1 MIPRSYEGDGDGK
14 WLLFAREEDTDALV
28 FTAVVTQ
35 ETNVVA
41 QLQVD
46 ADALKDHSEEL
57 GLEMESHAFKTLLL
71 VRCFLA
77 VSEDKCIQMTVSLIT
92 ESTGAAFVCGRG
104 DRDGERHG
112 EGDFPLAYVQIQ
124 PLDLSK
130 GSFQLPIV
138 AKDAPQSLVELLDSI
153 HAKPPQPMLS
163 EQQKSEKQ
171 KKNIVPAAS
180 AGVMD
185 QDTSTINSQETK
197 NIDTAS
203 QSSDNGTT
211 AAVNPMLLKR
221 RHMPTGTMR
230 RRGPKGAKLVK
241 K

>member
-1 MIPRSYEGDGDGK
+1 MIPRSYAGDGDGK

-71 VRCFLA
+71 KALEQRSCVNVEIETENDTVKEVFL
-77 VSEDKCIQMTVSLIT
+77 SLTYKFSPSI
-92 ESTGAAFVCGRG
+92 SR
-104 DRDGERHG
+104 
-112 EGDFPLAYVQIQ
+112 
-124 PLDLSK
+124 K
-130 GSFQLPIV
+130 GVFQLPIV

-221 RHMPTGTMR
+221 RHMPTGTI
-230 RRGPKGAKLVK
+230 GPKGAKLAK

>member
-1 MIPRSYEGDGDGK
+1 MIPRSYAGDGDGK
-14 WLLFAREEDTDALV
+14 WLLF
-28 FTAVVTQ
+28 
-35 ETNVVA
+35 ETNVVV

-71 VRCFLA
+71 KALEQRSCVDVEIETENDTVKEVFL
-77 VSEDKCIQMTVSLIT
+77 SLTYKFSPSI
-92 ESTGAAFVCGRG
+92 SR
-104 DRDGERHG
+104 
-112 EGDFPLAYVQIQ
+112 
-124 PLDLSK
+124 K
-130 GSFQLPIV
+130 GVFQLPIV
-138 AKDAPQSLVELLDSI
+138 AKDAPQSLVELLDNI

-163 EQQKSEKQ
+163 EQQKSKKQ

-185 QDTSTINSQETK
+185 QDTSTINSQENK
-197 NIDTAS
+197 NITTAS

-230 RRGPKGAKLVK
+230 RRGPKGAKLAK

>member
-1 MIPRSYEGDGDGK
+1 MIPRSYAGDGDGK

-71 VRCFLA
+71 KALEQRSCVNVEIETENDTVKEVFL
-77 VSEDKCIQMTVSLIT
+77 SLTYKFSPSI
-92 ESTGAAFVCGRG
+92 SR
-104 DRDGERHG
+104 
-112 EGDFPLAYVQIQ
+112 
-124 PLDLSK
+124 K
-130 GSFQLPIV
+130 GVFQLPIV

-163 EQQKSEKQ
+163 EQQKSRETEEKHCACCKCRGNGPGYEYNKQ
-171 KKNIVPAAS
+171 P
-180 AGVMD
+180 GD
-185 QDTSTINSQETK
+185 QEHRYCITEL
-197 NIDTAS
+197 
-203 QSSDNGTT
+203 G
-211 AAVNPMLLKR
+211 
-221 RHMPTGTMR
+221 
-230 RRGPKGAKLVK
+230 
-241 K
+241 

>member
-1 MIPRSYEGDGDGK
+1 MIPRSY
-14 WLLFAREEDTDALV
+14 
-28 FTAVVTQ
+28 AVVTQ

-71 VRCFLA
+71 KALEQRSCVDVEIETENDTVKEVFL
-77 VSEDKCIQMTVSLIT
+77 SLTYKFSPSI
-92 ESTGAAFVCGRG
+92 S
-104 DRDGERHG
+104 
-112 EGDFPLAYVQIQ
+112 Q
-124 PLDLSK
+124 K
-130 GSFQLPIV
+130 GVFQLPIV

-197 NIDTAS
+197 NITTAS

-230 RRGPKGAKLVK
+230 RRGPKGAKLAK

>member
-1 MIPRSYEGDGDGK
+1 MIPRSY
-14 WLLFAREEDTDALV
+14 
-28 FTAVVTQ
+28 AVVTQ
-35 ETNVVA
+35 ETNVVV

-71 VRCFLA
+71 KALEQRSCVDVEIETENDTVKEVFL
-77 VSEDKCIQMTVSLIT
+77 SLTYKFSPSI
-92 ESTGAAFVCGRG
+92 SR
-104 DRDGERHG
+104 
-112 EGDFPLAYVQIQ
+112 
-124 PLDLSK
+124 K
-130 GSFQLPIV
+130 GVFQLPIV
-138 AKDAPQSLVELLDSI
+138 AKDAPQSLVELLDNI

-163 EQQKSEKQ
+163 EQQKSKKQ

-185 QDTSTINSQETK
+185 QDTSTINSQENK
-197 NIDTAS
+197 NITTAS

-230 RRGPKGAKLVK
+230 RRGPKGAKLAK